1 MALGGYKA
9 PGGRARDRA
18 KGETGYKVSDD
29 PQFPIYKAGYDD
41 GASETKSRILGR
53 LEAKYLGDGVERG
66 SVEGNAILTLA
77 RELSEFIKREEA
89 ENPL

>member
-29 PQFPIYKAGYDD
+29 SQFPVYKAGYDD

-53 LEAKYLGDGVERG
+53 LEQKYLDPDVERG
-66 SVEGNAILTLA
+66 SDEGNAILALA
-77 RELSEFIKREEA
+77 KDVSEFIKREEA